1 MSGYNPSEERARWQ
15 ARWNIAL
22 TERGGTEEAR
32 QQMIDDTPDWL
43 RRVLDIPTRHGDK
56 PSDCTCARWY
66 VDGTHTAECR
76 HQPGAGDEYE
86 RRDEMTKD
94 EIRNI
99 KAGREMD
106 ALIAEKVMG
115 WKKIV
120 IGGVGWFVKESPLG
134 MSYQYMTQSGD
145 FEPSTDIAAAWQ
157 VVEKMSSR
165 KDWDEHPVCIVR
177 NYAFK
182 DMWTVELRDYD
193 FDATAE
199 TAPLAICRAA
209 LLAVMI

>member
-1 MSGYNPSEERARWQ
+1 
-15 ARWNIAL
+15 
-22 TERGGTEEAR
+22 
-32 QQMIDDTPDWL
+32 
-43 RRVLDIPTRHGDK
+43 
-56 PSDCTCARWY
+56 
-66 VDGTHTAECR
+66 
-76 HQPGAGDEYE
+76 
-86 RRDEMTKD
+86 MTKD
-94 EIRNI
+94 EILNME
-99 KAGREMD
+99 AGREMD

-115 WKKIV
+115 WDVHPHRTHYINRDAKNEHPYFV
-120 IGGVGWFVKESPLG
+120 IC
-134 MSYQYMTQSGD
+134 GD

-209 LLAVMI
+209 LLAAMEG